1 MRSHQDT
8 SGNNNNDETRKV
20 TDNNATEFSAK
31 YVQ

>member
-8 SGNNNNDETRKV
+8 SGNNNDETRKV